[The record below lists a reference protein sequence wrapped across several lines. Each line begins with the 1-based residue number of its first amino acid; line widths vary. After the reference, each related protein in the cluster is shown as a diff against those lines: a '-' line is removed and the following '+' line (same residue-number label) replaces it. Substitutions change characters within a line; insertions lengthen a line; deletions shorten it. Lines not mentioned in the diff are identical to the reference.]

1 MKAGPRREAKLAAET
16 VVVGGALSFVVATVA
31 GSSWGFGWIELLV
44 AVTVWLSVAV
54 VGWRAPML
62 AAYAMIVVAVWGF
75 LLAFAVALGQGI
87 SEIGSKQQHADH
99 VFGVAFAWWVL
110 LPTLASV
117 LFLGAEWEADQRTQ
131 GPRTISPVR
140 DHGARTHRRRHR

>member
-87 SEIGSKQQHADH
+87 SEIGSKQKHADH
-99 VFGVAFAWWVL
+99 VFGV
-110 LPTLASV
+110 
-117 LFLGAEWEADQRTQ
+117 
-131 GPRTISPVR
+131 
-140 DHGARTHRRRHR
+140 